1 MVFLVGG
8 ALAKVLP
15 LNFSEKIKS
24 CPDLSRFS
32 VIKWYCESFFT
43 AFLNK
48 DLGYRLAFSRAKV
61 LVILSELCARL
72 ACRGSRRASEYR
84 RSAFI

>member
-1 MVFLVGG
+1 MVFLVGS

-32 VIKWYCESFFT
+32 VIKWYCEKFFH
-43 AFLNK
+43 
-48 DLGYRLAFSRAKV
+48 S
-61 LVILSELCARL
+61 ISP
-72 ACRGSRRASEYR
+72 
-84 RSAFI
+84 RSV